1 MRLQWILIVGLMAAP
16 LCGFAETLATVN
28 GVPVTR
34 EAVDTELKSNPAFA
48 NQPDAKKVALE
59 KMIAGELLVQDARKQ
74 KLDRSNEVKQEIEN
88 VTRKILANAA
98 VNRYLSEH
106 PVGDEEIQARYDE
119 FVKNNP
125 TQYHIRHILVKTEAE
140 AKDIRNAIKNSN
152 DFAEQ
157 AKQHSIDTESGKQ
170 GGDLGWFIPDQAAKP
185 LAEIFSKLEKGG
197 ISQPV
202 QTQYGWHLI
211 ELVDSQPTKLPS
223 LEQTREAIA
232 KELANKRIEK
242 YVGELHKK
250 AKITLP

>member
-16 LCGFAETLATVN
+16 LHGFAETLATVN

-34 EAVDTELKSNPAFA
+34 EVVNTELKSNPAFA
-48 NQPDAKKVALE
+48 NQPGAEKVALE
-59 KMIAGELLVQDARKQ
+59 KMIAGELLVQEARKQ
-74 KLDRSNEVKQEIEN
+74 KLDRSREVKQELEN

-106 PVGDEEIQARYDE
+106 PVSEEEIQARYDG
-119 FVKNNP
+119 FIKNNP
-125 TQYHIRHILVKTEAE
+125 IQYHIRHIMVKTEAE

-170 GGDLGWFIPDQAAKP
+170 GGDLGWFIPDQAAKS
-185 LAEIFSKLEKGG
+185 LADTFSKMEKGE

-202 QTQYGWHLI
+202 QTQNGWHLV
-211 ELVDSQPTKLPS
+211 ELVESQPSKLPS
-223 LEQTREAIA
+223 LQQTREAIA
-232 KELANKRIEK
+232 KELASKRIEK
-242 YVGELHKK
+242 FVGELHKK
-250 AKITLP
+250 AKISRP